1 MNYMKVSCDGTVEIL
16 ASDVFKAIPIKVQP
30 NGIVKAGTPLKAD
43 GSVTTGNEAY
53 GILLYDVDTNRNR
66 NGALI
71 VSGLV
76 DTVKAQRH
84 SGITYDMT
92 ALKASVPG
100 ITFRQTS
107 NTEESSLVGTAVVG
121 KSKAQ

>member
-53 GILLYDVDTNRNR
+53 GILLYDVDTDKNR

-76 DTVKAQRH
+76 DAVKAQRH

-92 ALKASVPG
+92 ALKVPG
-100 ITFRQTS
+100 ISFRQTS